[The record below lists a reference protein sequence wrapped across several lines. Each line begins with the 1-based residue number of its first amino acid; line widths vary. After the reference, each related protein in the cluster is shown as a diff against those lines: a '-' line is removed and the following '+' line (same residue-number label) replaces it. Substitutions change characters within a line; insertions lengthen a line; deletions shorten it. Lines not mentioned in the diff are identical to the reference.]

1 MNALLAFAP
10 FIVFAIIDRL
20 AGPTAGLAAGAVTA
34 AVMLGRE
41 LLILRK
47 PPKVMDIGTL
57 ALFGGL
63 AAYSLLLKPE
73 WSIIMVRL
81 LVDSGLMAVVLVSI
95 LIRQPFTLQYAREKV
110 EPARWGEPA
119 FVRSNYV
126 ISSVWAAAF
135 AAMVGADLVM
145 LLLPGVPL
153 WVGITVTVSAL
164 VSAVHF
170 TSWYPRHIRARAGAT
185 A

>member
-10 FIVFAIIDRL
+10 FIVFAIVDRL
-20 AGPTAGLAAGAVTA
+20 ADPTVGLAAGAATA

-41 LLILRK
+41 LLIRHK

-57 ALFGGL
+57 VLFGGL

-73 WSIIMVRL
+73 WSIIAVRL
-81 LVDSGLMAVVLVSI
+81 LVDSGLLLVVLVSI
-95 LIRQPFTLQYAREKV
+95 AIGQPFTLQYAREKV
-110 EPARWGEPA
+110 EEARWSDPA

-126 ISSVWAAAF
+126 ITSVWAAAF
-135 AAMVGADLVM
+135 ALMVGADLVM

-153 WVGITVTVSAL
+153 WAGITATVSAL
-164 VSAVHF
+164 MSAVHF
-170 TSWYPRHIRARAGAT
+170 TSWYPRHIRAKAGAT
-185 A
+185 G